1 MELPKDT
8 PPLLRLSDA
17 ARIFNLSKS
26 TLLRLRRSGVI
37 KTFKTVGG
45 QHMLY
50 RDSLLELIKANSN
63 EVQKS

>member
-17 ARIFNLSKS
+17 SRIFNLSKS
-26 TLLRLRRSGVI
+26 TLLRLRRAGVI

-50 RDSLLELIKANSN
+50 RDSIVDLIKANSN